1 MSCTLFGVDFS
12 SRPSRRKP
20 IVVAAGRLAG
30 QVCRLDSLEHLP
42 TLAEFDVFLARP
54 GPWLGGFDFPFSL
67 PRALV
72 EAEGWP
78 NRWPALMTWLS
89 ALPADRARPFLKG
102 RFQAWCDARPP
113 GQKFA
118 HRACDRLAGSSPSMK
133 WVNPPVAWMLLEGA
147 TRLAVAGVTV
157 PALAANGDP
166 QRIALEAYPGYLAR
180 QITRASY
187 KSDEKARQTEAR
199 RTERTRIVA
208 ALEAGALPGWPL
220 LALSDELREVLLN
233 DASGDALDATL
244 CLLQAAWAEQRR
256 DYRFGLPDQ
265 IDPLEGWIV
274 SVPLTG

>member
-1 MSCTLFGVDFS
+1 MTVTLFGVDFS

-20 IVVAAGRLAG
+20 IVVAVGQMDCGR
-30 QVCRLDSLEHLP
+30 CRLDALHRLA
-42 TLAEFDVFLARP
+42 TLTEFEAWLATP

-78 NRWPALMTWLS
+78 NHWPALMDWLA
-89 ALPADRARPFLKG
+89 ALPADSARPLLKA
-102 RFQAWCDARPP
+102 RFKAWCDARPP

-118 HRACDRLAGSSPSMK
+118 HRACDQLAGASPSMK

-147 TRLAVAGVTV
+147 TRLARAGVRV
-157 PALAANGDP
+157 PGLADGDAE
-166 QRIALEAYPGYLAR
+166 RIALEAYPGFLAR
-180 QITRASY
+180 QISRASY
-187 KSDEKARQTEAR
+187 KSDNKARQNEAR
-199 RTERTRIVA
+199 RCERAHIVA
-208 ALEAGALPGWPL
+208 ALEAGALPGWPS
-220 LALSDELREVLLN
+220 LALSAALRLELLD

-256 DYRFGLPDQ
+256 EQGFGLPVD

-274 SVPLTG
+274 SVPAA

>member
-1 MSCTLFGVDFS
+1 MTVTLFGVDFS

-20 IVVAAGRLAG
+20 IVVAVGYLEDGR
-30 QVCRLDSLEHLP
+30 CRLDALHRLA
-42 TLAEFDVFLARP
+42 TLAEFDAWLAMP

-78 NRWPALMTWLS
+78 NRWPALMDWLA
-89 ALPADRARPFLKG
+89 ALPADSARPFLKA
-102 RFQAWCDARPP
+102 RFKAWCDARPP

-118 HRACDRLAGSSPSMK
+118 HRGCDRLAGSSPSMK

-147 TRLAVAGVTV
+147 TRLAKAGVSV
-157 PALAANGDP
+157 PGLADGDA
-166 QRIALEAYPGYLAR
+166 QRIALEAYPGFLAR

-187 KSDEKARQTEAR
+187 KSDDKARQTEAR
-199 RTERTRIVA
+199 RVERARIAA
-208 ALEAGALPGWPL
+208 ALEAGALPGWPML
-220 LALSDELREVLLN
+220 TLAAELRTALL
-233 DASGDALDATL
+233 DDGSGDALDATL

-256 DYRFGLPDQ
+256 ERCFGLPAD

-274 SVPLTG
+274 SVPGS